1 MQSRRPPHRA
11 SSFARSNS
19 APPPTRSDFARSRSA
34 SGTATAVFVAGLI
47 GVAVIGSQATPVSAQ
62 TAVTDAE
69 STQTDTEFTL
79 SGRPNPALIASA
91 NELWLRRMYD
101 VILHRVP
108 DSSGLD
114 YWLGR
119 LASGGDL
126 ARSRVASPFLFSP
139 EGAQGEVDRA
149 YTQLLGRDAEPGG
162 RAFWTNYLT
171 VHPVTVLRSNLL
183 SSDEIL
189 ARSGSIEAWL
199 DALYLELLGRPADPG
214 GRDYWAG
221 RARAGLL
228 RYSIVANFYY
238 SPESLGRRVDAIY
251 SETLDRAPTATE
263 RTEGAAVILGQDE
276 RRLRVLALSSD
287 EYYQQFLVSAA
298 TQQ

>member
-11 SSFARSNS
+11 FSSARSNS
-19 APPPTRSDFARSRSA
+19 TPPRAPLDVARPRSRSG
-34 SGTATAVFVAGLI
+34 SATAAFIAGLI
-47 GVAVIGSQATPVSAQ
+47 SVGVISSQAAPISAQ
-62 TAVTDAE
+62 TAATNAAP
-69 STQTDTEFTL
+69 SQTDTEFTV
-79 SGRPNPALIASA
+79 SGRPNPALVASA

-119 LASGGDL
+119 MASGGDL
-126 ARSRVASPFLFSP
+126 ARTRVASPFLFST

-171 VHPVTVLRSNLL
+171 LHPVTVLRSNLL

-189 ARSGSIEAWL
+189 ARSGPIEAWL
-199 DALYLELLGRPADPG
+199 DALYLELLGRPADAG
-214 GRDYWAG
+214 GRDYWAS
-221 RARAGLL
+221 RARGGLL

-251 SETLDRAPTATE
+251 SETLGRGPSATE
-263 RTEGAAVILGQDE
+263 RAEGAAIILGQDE

-298 TQQ
+298 TQK